1 MIDKK
6 WLEKLDKIHPYPAK
20 FPVSTAEEYILRYSK
35 VGDMVFDPFVGS
47 GSSLLAATA
56 NNRFAVGTDINGIAV
71 LISKFKLLDIDDN
84 DVEKLNA
91 FLASVRLKMES
102 KSYGLLWHYD
112 SINHW
117 FSDSAI
123 EALSCIKN
131 EIHCFF
137 DDDCKLK
144 LFCSLVLSTIIN
156 TVSKQEA
163 TQGMQQ

>member
-1 MIDKK
+1 MIEKK
-6 WLEKLDKIHPYPAK
+6 WLEKLDKVHPYPAK
-20 FPVSTAEEYILRYSK
+20 FPVSTAEEYITKYSN
-35 VGDMVFDPFVGS
+35 VGDVVFDPFVGS

-84 DVEKLNA
+84 DVERLSI
-91 FLASVRLKMES
+91 FLASVKQRMELKN
-102 KSYGLLWHYD
+102 YGLLWHYD

-131 EIHCFF
+131 EIHHFF
-137 DDDCKLK
+137 NDDF
-144 LFCSLVLSTIIN
+144 LFF
-156 TVSKQEA
+156 SK
-163 TQGMQQ
+163 MK